1 MIAKKDTYQAN
12 VIVKRVQRAIIFQ
25 AGVALGA
32 YEAGA
37 YQAMVEKLISE
48 DRKRGLE
55 RRPL

>member
-1 MIAKKDTYQAN
+1 M
-12 VIVKRVQRAIIFQ
+12 IVKRVQRAIIFQ